1 MQHVVSGLRT
11 ALVGRAVLR
20 FDGPGVDGPAPLPGR
35 VIEQVQHR
43 SRHLQILWDDG
54 LVLHTN
60 LRFRGVWHLYREDEL
75 WRRPTTQ
82 LRVAIMVPGWVAAC
96 FSAPVAE
103 TYREFDRYRH
113 PGFGRGGPDLYSPCP
128 DVDMSVRRMTE
139 YFEPNTPVAEVLVDP
154 HVVCGI
160 GNVYRSEALWAC
172 GIDPLA
178 EIGGFDPSV
187 CRDLLATAAELLQ
200 RNVAAVA
207 ADVPGDTRDALEV
220 YGRNGQRCARCGDT
234 VAVRRLGDH
243 RRLLYW
249 CGGCQFD
256 NGERAHRV
264 QQQAVEPAV
273 QVVGEDRR
281 HDLAG

>member
-35 VIEQVQHR
+35 VIERVQYR
-43 SRHLQILWDDG
+43 SRHVQIVWDDG

-60 LRFRGVWHLYREDEL
+60 LRFGGVWHLYRDGER
-75 WRRPTTQ
+75 WHRPTSQ
-82 LRVAIMVPGWVAAC
+82 LRVAIVVPGWVASC
-96 FSAPVAE
+96 FNAPVAE
-103 TYREFDRYRH
+103 TYREFDRHRH
-113 PGFGRGGPDLYSPCP
+113 PGFGRGGPDLYAPCP
-128 DVDMSVRRMTE
+128 DIEASVQLMTE
-139 YFEPNTPVAEVLVDP
+139 YFEPTAPVAEVLVDP

-172 GIDPLA
+172 GVDPLA
-178 EIGGFDPSV
+178 PIGALDRAV
-187 CRDLLATAAELLQ
+187 CRELLHAAADLLQ
-200 RNVAAVA
+200 RNVAAA
-207 ADVPGDTRDALEV
+207 EADFPGDTRDALEV

-249 CGGCQFD
+249 CAGCQSHD
-256 NGERAHRV
+256 GVGHQVIEATG
-264 QQQAVEPAV
+264 AAPAARL
-273 QVVGEDRR
+273 VGEDRR